1 MYTFAEADYKWCPQ
15 CAGNIRVQATRC
27 RYCHKPIENRLLKD
41 SGLPPFVIVRDA
53 VEWLPTFTEL
63 REKCPAGFRERMNK
77 AASEAPT
84 PISSPM
90 FEQGLPPKEI
100 RCLSE
105 PPHPE
110 LVGLL
115 FDVLLCL
122 YESGESLSEICQEPR
137 LKLIEITPQEIVAE
151 HELRKEEMQKGHK
164 CRYCQE
170 YLMTENEECRF
181 CGGSEGKA
189 PAVVDHF
196 FEKEPDLQLLKDV
209 ILYEAAWRKLNDADA
224 VPQEITDK
232 NACTPKDIENEILR
246 QQADQH
252 VMPMPRFTRRMVEL
266 GLASFYTPE
275 QMCLQ
280 AFCELG
286 RALDSQKTNR
296 ADEAL
301 IVYDHA
307 LRRTEGLDELMHDRG
322 RVLSGMATYYLR
334 EKDDA
339 KYKLYNKMSQECEK
353 FGMTDA
359 MKDFMDKS
367 QASLENMFKGEVETD
382 PEKILANLDTHLEPS
397 SRGMMGELLD
407 NMGETIPGLGEM
419 FANLTAGLDE
429 TKKTSRLVLEAAV
442 AKKNGNLDEA
452 SSKYTEALERTEKFN
467 RISGPNQRIS
477 ILCSLAE
484 IKQKQGDEPAAE
496 SLLKDA
502 LAAAEEYVEAT
513 PSLGKSSLW
522 NALVSYADFLKN
534 AGRFEEAEQNYQLAL
549 TVHEECTDSF
559 LERHGCQRS
568 DFSGTL
574 AHIKERYAQLL
585 RVTKRDSEAEK
596 IEAEAVGH
604 KQEAEDRQTEIKAR
618 RERLNP
624 EQ

>member
-1 MYTFAEADYKWCPQ
+1 
-15 CAGNIRVQATRC
+15 
-27 RYCHKPIENRLLKD
+27 
-41 SGLPPFVIVRDA
+41 
-53 VEWLPTFTEL
+53 
-63 REKCPAGFRERMNK
+63 
-77 AASEAPT
+77 
-84 PISSPM
+84 
-90 FEQGLPPKEI
+90 
-100 RCLSE
+100 
-105 PPHPE
+105 
-110 LVGLL
+110 
-115 FDVLLCL
+115 
-122 YESGESLSEICQEPR
+122 
-137 LKLIEITPQEIVAE
+137 
-151 HELRKEEMQKGHK
+151 
-164 CRYCQE
+164 
-170 YLMTENEECRF
+170 
-181 CGGSEGKA
+181 
-189 PAVVDHF
+189 
-196 FEKEPDLQLLKDV
+196 
-209 ILYEAAWRKLNDADA
+209 
-224 VPQEITDK
+224 
-232 NACTPKDIENEILR
+232 
-246 QQADQH
+246 
-252 VMPMPRFTRRMVEL
+252 MVEL

-334 EKDDA
+334 KKDDA

-353 FGMTDA
+353 FGLTDA

-382 PEKILANLDTHLEPS
+382 PEKILANLDTDLQLS
-397 SRGMMGELLD
+397 SRGM
-407 NMGETIPGLGEM
+407 MGETIPGLGEV

-442 AKKNGNLDEA
+442 AKKNGDLDEA
-452 SSKYTEALERTEKFN
+452 TKKYTEALNRSEKLN
-467 RISGPNQRIS
+467 RISGPSQRIS

-496 SLLKDA
+496 SLLKGA

-534 AGRFEEAEQNYQLAL
+534 AGRFEEAEQNYQRAL